1 MGAGGV
7 VGSVIEAAVP
17 LEEIQVWDAE
27 AAWRARG
34 SGALK
39 LRIGEALDKLVSE
52 GALQRH
58 FGVSGLGDYA
68 KQYCG
73 RSRAWA
79 GEAKTLAHR
88 LCSLPRLRIA
98 LKVDVIDY
106 SMAVVLARYAT
117 PDNEDELVQRAM
129 GSSVRAM
136 KRWLKTQGK
145 PEGAPPRDESDPDE
159 SGEPVWWV
167 SLQRSWTREE
177 RLLYEMTQRG
187 AAKHAGCQPG
197 WQALEWMLAE
207 TAVSMINDGVD
218 VIREDLEKEHATWRQ
233 RREQAEARRD
243 GREARAERVV
253 LAQRRMAQTG
263 YVEEEPLPDDPYALH
278 ELVQQL
284 CAELASREL
293 FLGRLLDKI
302 VRARGPKR
310 LGYADEVQYARERL
324 GMSRSTMWKHISL
337 VRETRALPQLRD
349 AVADGEV
356 SYCAAERIGRVAEP
370 ETVAAWI
377 ARSKVRTYKHLLE
390 EIDAVELVARVTGD
404 RRALVPPSEEELA
417 YVQAVERE
425 VLTGELMRAVLEE
438 LEAQGVEHGFEMPA
452 NDTGLDSAGLREAF
466 VRMSSYP
473 GRPQEGVD
481 PGTERLGRS
490 RWSQRAPDDIALHYK
505 VLETVHREAGLPGT
519 FVQYMCLSY
528 WKTWLPEFG
537 KNMKWGEVFAR
548 DLFRCASPVCSER
561 NLTGHHIRF
570 RSAGGGD
577 EDQNMMTLGNVCHL
591 DNIHVHR
598 SIGLYPPAS
607 RPMWIFGRD
616 KTVLVVEGRE
626 KRAAS

>member
-1 MGAGGV
+1 MGRGGV

-17 LEEIQVWDAE
+17 LDEVRVWDAE

-34 SGALK
+34 SGGLK

-88 LCSLPRLRIA
+88 LAKLPRLRIA
-98 LKVDVIDY
+98 LKVGVIDY
-106 SMAVVLARYAT
+106 SMAVALAPYAT
-117 PDNEDELVQRAM
+117 PDNEDALLQRAM

-136 KRWLKTQGK
+136 KRALKKAGK
-145 PEGAPPRDESDPDE
+145 PEGAPPRDETDPDE

-167 SLQRSWTREE
+167 SLQRSWTRED
-177 RLLYEMTQRG
+177 RLLFELTQQG
-187 AAKHAGCQPG
+187 VAKHAGCRPG

-207 TAVSMINDGVD
+207 TCGSMMEDGVD
-218 VIREDLEKEHATWRQ
+218 VIREDLEEQHQTWRQ

-243 GREARAERVV
+243 AREARAERAV
-253 LAQRRMAQTG
+253 LAQRRMAETG

-278 ELVQQL
+278 ELLGQL

-324 GMSRSTMWKHISL
+324 GMARSTMRKHISL
-337 VRETRALPQLRD
+337 ARESKGLPQLRD

-356 SYCAAERIGRVAEP
+356 SYCAAERIARVAEP

-377 ARSKVRTYKHLLE
+377 ARSKERTYKHLLE

-404 RRALVPPSEEELA
+404 SLCARGPALRRAI
-417 YVQAVERE
+417 
-425 VLTGELMRAVLEE
+425 
-438 LEAQGVEHGFEMPA
+438 
-452 NDTGLDSAGLREAF
+452 REAKALARRSKSLTCATGRRGRGSRPN
-466 VRMSSYP
+466 VRS
-473 GRPQEGVD
+473 
-481 PGTERLGRS
+481 
-490 RWSQRAPDDIALHYK
+490 
-505 VLETVHREAGLPGT
+505 LP
-519 FVQYMCLSY
+519 LDL
-528 WKTWLPEFG
+528 KT
-537 KNMKWGEVFAR
+537 R
-548 DLFRCASPVCSER
+548 
-561 NLTGHHIRF
+561 
-570 RSAGGGD
+570 
-577 EDQNMMTLGNVCHL
+577 HL
-591 DNIHVHR
+591 DAH
-598 SIGLYPPAS
+598 
-607 RPMWIFGRD
+607 
-616 KTVLVVEGRE
+616 
-626 KRAAS
+626 